1 MALEKYSYEPSLHRA
16 GTVGH
21 GRRCSWHG
29 LKSCAEEPTSSYL
42 TPIGRMA
49 ACPRAE
55 RQIEERYGSPS

>member
-1 MALEKYSYEPSLHRA
+1 MALEKYPYDPLLHSA

-21 GRRCSWHG
+21 SRGCSWHG
-29 LKSCAEEPTSSYL
+29 LKACAEEPTSSYL

-55 RQIEERYGSPS
+55 RQIEDLYGSPS

>member
-1 MALEKYSYEPSLHRA
+1 MALEKYPYNQSLHGA

-21 GRRCSWHG
+21 SGSCSWHG
-29 LKSCAEEPTSSYL
+29 VKACAEEPTSSYL

-55 RQIEERYGSPS
+55 RQIEDRYGSPS